1 MNTYEKIG
9 FIGSGNM
16 AEAIIKGTINAGIF
30 SPKNITSSDIKEERR
45 RLFSDSYGIKT
56 VSDNCGLVSLADI
69 VVLAVKPQSFR
80 AILKEIAQVVDR
92 SKLII
97 SIAAGVTLANI
108 EEGLNRKSRV
118 VRVMPNTPALI
129 GEGAAAISPG
139 SNAMKD
145 DLDITRNIFDVLG
158 KTVVIDEKHMDAV
171 TGLSGSGP
179 AYVFLFIDALIDAGV
194 NIGLDRN
201 TARTLAVQ
209 TVLGATKML
218 LETGEHPAVL
228 KDRVTSPGGTTIA
241 GLRVMEA
248 GNIRAVILDA
258 VEAATKRSRELAK
271 EL

>member
-9 FIGSGNM
+9 FVGSGNM
-16 AEAIIKGTINAGIF
+16 AEAIVKGAIHAGLF
-30 SPKNITSSDIKEERR
+30 SPKSIISSDIQEHRR
-45 RLFSDSYGIKT
+45 RLFKDSYGIKT
-56 VSDNCGLVSLADI
+56 VSDNCELVSSVDI
-69 VVLAVKPQSFR
+69 VVLAVKPQNLK
-80 AILKEIAQVVDR
+80 AILKEIAQGVDR

-97 SIAAGVTLANI
+97 SIAAGVPLAKI

-129 GEGAAAISPG
+129 GEGAAALCVG
-139 SNAMKD
+139 SNATKD

-201 TARTLAVQ
+201 TARILSVQ

-241 GLRVMEA
+241 GLRVMET

-258 VEAATKRSRELAK
+258 IEAATKRSRELAR